1 MKKYLLKLIINVAD
15 EDDAVLLTV
24 IDEDTLKQIEK
35 SDVEVRMFQ
44 CENDTVSFDEL
55 KNDPYNTVKIIKID
69 DDEYE
74 YLKKLDVY
82 MESGTMIFYDED
94 GNEIDVPNYI

>member
-1 MKKYLLKLIINVAD
+1 MKRYLLKLEIDVAD
-15 EDDAVLLTV
+15 EDNAVLLTV
-24 IDEDTLKQIEK
+24 VDEDTLNQIKK

-55 KNDPYNTVKIIKID
+55 NDGYNTVRITEID

-82 MESGTMIFYDED
+82 IESGTFIFYDENGD
-94 GNEIDVPNYI
+94 EIDVPNYI